1 MDVARLS
8 VEISDAVSG
17 TSGIE
22 SSGGMNTVEAEPE
35 PEMDERMLRMD
46 GAGDGVRLGIVAPRS
61 IAFLYTHRQCA
72 IAISKYDDIPDCTNP
87 TDTLASTL
95 CAESLDAVCVEQLER
110 TQQVQKINAAFALV
124 ALCHGT
130 DGANI
135 VLRAGMRRACD
146 AAHLRAVEQ
155 VKCDN
160 AATTRHADP
169 REQEL
174 VRIEHR
180 LASSPAIWRRSVNVQ
195 VPENADAERL

>member
-1 MDVARLS
+1 
-8 VEISDAVSG
+8 
-17 TSGIE
+17 
-22 SSGGMNTVEAEPE
+22 
-35 PEMDERMLRMD
+35 MLRMD

-61 IAFLYTHRQCA
+61 MAFLCTHRQLA
-72 IAISKYDDIPDCTNP
+72 IAMSKYGNIPNRANP
-87 TDTLASTL
+87 TNTLASAL
-95 CAESLDAVCVEQLER
+95 CAESLDTVCVEQLER
-110 TQQVQKINAAFALV
+110 TQQIQKIDATFALV
-124 ALCHGT
+124 ALCHGA

-146 AAHLRAVEQ
+146 TAHLSAIEQ

-180 LASSPAIWRRSVNVQ
+180 LASSPAIWRWSVNVQ